1 LAHNGILF
9 FDELP
14 HFSKGILEALR
25 EPMQDNRIRISRVNS
40 KVEYPSDFLFIGAMN
55 PCACG
60 NLLDEHLECRCS
72 DLEIQRYKNRLSEPF
87 LDRLDLSVVMQN
99 VKSDDKSSFT
109 SKELHRKVVEAHIFR
124 NKRGQERSNAKL
136 KDSEIEIY
144 CILNNEAKE
153 TLDMAIERFRLSFRS
168 INKVLK
174 VSRTIADLDK
184 SKDIAKNHILEALSY
199 RRR

>member
-1 LAHNGILF
+1 
-9 FDELP
+9 
-14 HFSKGILEALR
+14 
-25 EPMQDNRIRISRVNS
+25 
-40 KVEYPSDFLFIGAMN
+40 
-55 PCACG
+55 
-60 NLLDEHLECRCS
+60 
-72 DLEIQRYKNRLSEPF
+72 
-87 LDRLDLSVVMQN
+87 MQN